1 MKLQVFYSILPFTF
15 LVFFFFNENITLSVI
30 ACMCIQTFS
39 INPARYL
46 ICGFFHGSVTEAS
59 FQERLIC
66 FSAFSFT

>member
-15 LVFFFFNENITLSVI
+15 LFFFFNENITLSVI

-66 FSAFSFT
+66 FNAFSFT